1 MKKHSVLICG
11 HATSISIEEPFWNT
25 LKQMA
30 KEKGCSLAGLITD
43 IDNKRQTNLS
53 SALRISVIL
62 YLQEKLKNQ

>member
-30 KEKGCSLAGLITD
+30 KEKECSLAGLITD
-43 IDNKRQTNLS
+43 IDSKRQTNLS
-53 SALRISVIL
+53 SALRISVVT